1 MNKSYFNRK
10 LMNGWLFILP
20 ILLLVCFAFSISVY
34 AQSTGPAEFKKNIQ
48 LINPHPAFSLRL
60 QLGLE
65 RGDSTS
71 YVPGG
76 RMVLSFESTKDAYV
90 TIYQYDSEGRVKI
103 IFPNQSNPH
112 NFVRGEHLY
121 QVEGLILPLDSGF
134 GPGYIQGFA
143 TTRPLLMVRDNRYP
157 DILAQ
162 EFPVISFK
170 LGDFTINLRGL
181 LSQQPPENW
190 VSSNILEYQVVQ
202 PYYASE
208 KVGSVMAISLPRG
221 AEVYLDNEYYGIS
234 PKRIEGIETGQRL
247 LEFVMPG
254 YEIWS
259 KTITVS
265 SNNTTQ
271 MEAHLVPVEEV
282 YGEISLTCDM
292 PNASVFVDGI
302 EIGKTTAPKGT
313 FIISNIEEGYH
324 ELTVMKPG
332 SKEYRTWTQTV
343 KVLGG
348 ETLPIYVSLSKS
360 NF

>member
-1 MNKSYFNRK
+1 MKTSHFYRKSIKR
-10 LMNGWLFILP
+10 WWFILS
-20 ILLLVCFAFSISVY
+20 IFLLVCFTFGISVY
-34 AQSTGPAEFKKNIQ
+34 AQSPGPIEFKKSIQ
-48 LINPHPAFSLRL
+48 LINPRSVFSLRL
-60 QLGLE
+60 RLE
-65 RGDSTS
+65 KGDSAS
-71 YVPGG
+71 YVPGE
-76 RMVLSFESTKDAYV
+76 RMALSFESTKDAYV
-90 TIYQYDSEGRVKI
+90 TIYQYDSEGRVII

-112 NFVRGEHLY
+112 NFVRGEQLY
-121 QVEGLILPLDSGF
+121 QVEGMILPLDTAF
-134 GPGYIQGFA
+134 GPGYIQAFA

-170 LGDFTINLRGL
+170 LGDFTISLRNLFH
-181 LSQQPPENW
+181 QQPPENW
-190 VSSNILEYQVVQ
+190 VSSDILEYQVVR
-202 PYYASE
+202 PHYVSE
-208 KVGSVMAISLPRG
+208 KVGRVMAISFPRG
-221 AEVYLDNEYYGIS
+221 AEVYLDHGYQGIS
-234 PKRIEGIETGQRL
+234 PKRIEDIQTGQHL
-247 LEFVMPG
+247 LEFVVPG

-271 MEAHLVPVEEV
+271 VEAHLVPVEEV

-302 EIGKTTAPKGT
+302 EICKTTAPKGT
-313 FIISNIEEGYH
+313 FIIRNIEEGYH

-348 ETLPIYVSLSKS
+348 ETLPIYVSLKKYK
-360 NF
+360 

>member
-10 LMNGWLFILP
+10 LMNRWLLILP
-20 ILLLVCFAFSISVY
+20 ILLLVCFSFSISVY
-34 AQSTGPAEFKKNIQ
+34 AQSAGQTEFKKNIQ
-48 LINPHPAFSLRL
+48 LINPRPVFSLRMR
-60 QLGLE
+60 LE
-65 RGDSTS
+65 KGDSAS
-71 YVPGG
+71 YVPGE

-112 NFVRGEHLY
+112 NFARGEHLY
-121 QVEGLILPLDSGF
+121 QVEGMILPLDSGF

-170 LGDFTINLRGL
+170 LGDFTISLRNLF
-181 LSQQPPENW
+181 SQQHPENW
-190 VSSNILEYQVVQ
+190 VSSNILEYQVVR
-202 PYYASE
+202 PHYVSE
-208 KVGSVMAISLPRG
+208 RVGRVMAISFPRG
-221 AEVYLDNEYYGIS
+221 AEVYLDHGYQGIS
-234 PKRIEGIETGQRL
+234 PKRIEDIQTGQHL

-271 MEAHLVPVEEV
+271 VEAHLVPGEEV

-313 FIISNIEEGYH
+313 FIISNIEE
-324 ELTVMKPG
+324 
-332 SKEYRTWTQTV
+332 EYLFHITYSIPPA
-343 KVLGG
+343 L
-348 ETLPIYVSLSKS
+348 

>member
-10 LMNGWLFILP
+10 LMNRWLLILP

-34 AQSTGPAEFKKNIQ
+34 AQSAGPAEFKKNIQ

-71 YVPGG
+71 YVPGE

-121 QVEGLILPLDSGF
+121 QVEDVILPLDSGF

-143 TTRPLLMVRDNRYP
+143 TARPLLMVRDNRYP
-157 DILAQ
+157 DILTQ

-170 LGDFTINLRGL
+170 LGDFTINLHHL
-181 LSQQPPENW
+181 FSQQPPESW
-190 VSSNILEYQVVQ
+190 VSSNILEYQVVR
-202 PYYASE
+202 PHYVSE
-208 KVGSVMAISLPRG
+208 RVGRVMAISFPRG
-221 AEVYLDNEYYGIS
+221 AEVYLDHGYQGIS
-234 PKRIEGIETGQRL
+234 PKRIEDIQTGQHL

-265 SNNTTQ
+265 SNRTTQ
-271 MEAHLVPVEEV
+271 VEAHLVPGEEV

-348 ETLPIYVSLSKS
+348 ETLPVYVSLKKYK
-360 NF
+360 

>member
-10 LMNGWLFILP
+10 LMNRWSFIFP
-20 ILLLVCFAFSISVY
+20 ILLLVCFSFSISVY
-34 AQSTGPAEFKKNIQ
+34 AQSPGQTEFKKNIQ

-71 YVPGG
+71 YVPGE
-76 RMVLSFESTKDAYV
+76 RMVLSFESNKDAYV

-112 NFVRGEHLY
+112 DFVRGEHLY
-121 QVEGLILPLDSGF
+121 QVEDVILPLDSGF

-143 TTRPLLMVRDNRYP
+143 TTRPLLMVRDNRYL
-157 DILAQ
+157 DILAK
-162 EFPVISFK
+162 EFPIISFR
-170 LGDFTINLRGL
+170 LGDFTINLHHL
-181 LSQQPPENW
+181 FSQQPPESW
-190 VSSNILEYQVVQ
+190 VSSDILEYQVVR
-202 PYYASE
+202 PHYVSE
-208 KVGSVMAISLPRG
+208 RVGRVMAISFPRG
-221 AEVYLDNEYYGIS
+221 AEVYLDHEYQGIS
-234 PKRIEGIETGQRL
+234 PKRIEDIQTGQHL
-247 LEFVMPG
+247 LSFVMPG

-271 MEAHLVPVEEV
+271 VEAHLVPVEEV

-348 ETLPIYVSLSKS
+348 ETLPVYVSLKKYK
-360 NF
+360 

>member
-10 LMNGWLFILP
+10 LMNRWLFILP
-20 ILLLVCFAFSISVY
+20 ILLLVCFYFSISVY
-34 AQSTGPAEFKKNIQ
+34 AQSAGQTEFKKNIQ

-71 YVPGG
+71 YVPGE

-112 NFVRGEHLY
+112 EFVRGEHLY
-121 QVEGLILPLDSGF
+121 QVEELLLPLDSGF

-143 TTRPLLMVRDNRYP
+143 TARPLLMVRDNRYP

-170 LGDFTINLRGL
+170 LGDFTISLRNLF
-181 LSQQPPENW
+181 SQQPPENW
-190 VSSNILEYQVVQ
+190 VSSNILEYQVVR
-202 PYYASE
+202 PHYVSE
-208 KVGSVMAISLPRG
+208 RVGRVMAISFPRG
-221 AEVYLDNEYYGIS
+221 AEVYLDHEYQGVS
-234 PKRIEGIETGQRL
+234 PKRIEDIQTGQHL

-265 SNNTTQ
+265 SNRTTQ
-271 MEAHLVPVEEV
+271 VEANLVPVES
-282 YGEISLTCDM
+282 YGEISLTCEQ
-292 PNASVFVDGI
+292 PNALVFVDGK
-302 EIGKTTAPKGT
+302 EYGKTPPKGT
-313 FIISNIEEGYH
+313 LVIRDIKEGYH

-332 SKEYRTWTQTV
+332 SQNYRTWTQTV

-360 NF
+360 NY

>member
-1 MNKSYFNRK
+1 MKTSHFYRKSIKR
-10 LMNGWLFILP
+10 WWFILS
-20 ILLLVCFAFSISVY
+20 IFLLICFTFGISVY
-34 AQSTGPAEFKKNIQ
+34 AQSPGQTEFKKSIQ
-48 LINPHPAFSLRL
+48 LINPRSVFSLRL
-60 QLGLE
+60 RLE
-65 RGDSTS
+65 KGDSAS
-71 YVPGG
+71 YVPGE
-76 RMVLSFESTKDAYV
+76 RMALSFESTKDAYV
-90 TIYQYDSEGRVKI
+90 TIYQYDSEGRVII

-112 NFVRGEHLY
+112 NFVRGEQLY
-121 QVEGLILPLDSGF
+121 QVEGMILPLDSAF
-134 GPGYIQGFA
+134 GSGYIQAFA

-170 LGDFTINLRGL
+170 LGDFTINLHHL
-181 LSQQPPENW
+181 FSQQPPENW
-190 VSSNILEYQVVQ
+190 VSSDILEYQVVR
-202 PYYASE
+202 PHYISE
-208 KVGSVMAISLPRG
+208 KVGRVMAISFPRG
-221 AEVYLDNEYYGIS
+221 AEVYLDHGYQGIS
-234 PKRIEGIETGQRL
+234 PKRIEDIQTGQHL
-247 LEFVMPG
+247 LEFVVPG

-271 MEAHLVPVEEV
+271 VEAHLVPVEEV

-313 FIISNIEEGYH
+313 FIIRNIEEGYH

-348 ETLPIYVSLSKS
+348 ETLPVYVSLKKYK
-360 NF
+360 

>member
-10 LMNGWLFILP
+10 LMNRWLFILP
-20 ILLLVCFAFSISVY
+20 ILLLVCFSFSISVY
-34 AQSTGPAEFKKNIQ
+34 AQSTGPTEINKSIQ

-71 YVPGG
+71 YVPGE
-76 RMVLSFESTKDAYV
+76 RMVLSFESSKDAYV

-103 IFPNQSNPH
+103 IFPNQSNSH
-112 NFVRGEHLY
+112 DFVRAEHLY

-134 GPGYIQGFA
+134 GPGYIQAFA

-162 EFPVISFK
+162 EFPVISFS
-170 LGDFTINLRGL
+170 LGDFTIDLRNLL
-181 LSQQPPENW
+181 HQQPPESW

-208 KVGSVMAISLPRG
+208 KVGSVMAISFPQG

-234 PKRIEGIETGQRL
+234 PKRIECIQTGQHL

-259 KTITVS
+259 KTITIS
-265 SNNTTQ
+265 SNLTTQ
-271 MEAHLVPVEEV
+271 MESNLVPVES
-282 YGEISLTCDM
+282 YGEISLTCDQ
-292 PNASVFVDGI
+292 PNALIFVDGI
-302 EIGKTTAPKGT
+302 EYGKTTAPKGT
-313 FIISNIEEGYH
+313 FIISDITEGYH

>member
-1 MNKSYFNRK
+1 MKTSHFYRKSIKR
-10 LMNGWLFILP
+10 WLFILS
-20 ILLLVCFAFSISVY
+20 ILLLVCFAFGIFVY
-34 AQSTGPAEFKKNIQ
+34 AQSAEQTEINKSIQ
-48 LINPHPAFSLRL
+48 LINPRPVFSLRL
-60 QLGLE
+60 RLGLE

-71 YVPGG
+71 YVPGE
-76 RMVLSFESTKDAYV
+76 RMALAFESSKDAYV
-90 TIYQYDSEGRVKI
+90 TIYQYDPEGRVKI

-112 NFVRGEHLY
+112 DFVQGEHLY

-134 GPGYIQGFA
+134 GPGYIQAFA

-162 EFPVISFK
+162 EFPVVSFS
-170 LGDFTINLRGL
+170 LGDFTINLRNL
-181 LSQQPPENW
+181 LHQQPLENW
-190 VSSNILEYQVVQ
+190 VSSNILEYQVVR

-208 KVGSVMAISLPRG
+208 KVGSVMAISFPKG

-234 PKRIEGIETGQRL
+234 PKRIADIQTGQHL

-259 KTITVS
+259 KTVTVS
-265 SNNTTQ
+265 SNLTTQ
-271 MEAHLVPVEEV
+271 MEADLIPVEA
-282 YGEISLTCDM
+282 YGEISLTCDQ
-292 PNASVFVDGI
+292 PNALIFVDGI
-302 EIGKTTAPKGT
+302 EYGKTTAPKGT
-313 FIISNIEEGYH
+313 FIISDITEGYH

>member
-1 MNKSYFNRK
+1 MKTSHFYRKSIKR
-10 LMNGWLFILP
+10 WWFILS
-20 ILLLVCFAFSISVY
+20 IFLLVCFTFGISVY
-34 AQSTGPAEFKKNIQ
+34 AQSPGPIEFKKSIQ
-48 LINPHPAFSLRL
+48 LINPRSVFSLRL
-60 QLGLE
+60 RLE
-65 RGDSTS
+65 KGDSAS
-71 YVPGG
+71 YVPGE
-76 RMVLSFESTKDAYV
+76 RMALSFESTKDAYV
-90 TIYQYDSEGRVKI
+90 TIYQYDSEGRVII

-112 NFVRGEHLY
+112 NFVRGEQLY
-121 QVEGLILPLDSGF
+121 QVEGMILPLDTAF
-134 GPGYIQGFA
+134 GPGYIQAFA

-170 LGDFTINLRGL
+170 LGDFTISLRNLFH
-181 LSQQPPENW
+181 QQPPENW
-190 VSSNILEYQVVQ
+190 VSSDILEYQVVR
-202 PYYASE
+202 PHYISE
-208 KVGSVMAISLPRG
+208 KVGRVMAISFPRG
-221 AEVYLDNEYYGIS
+221 AEVYLDHGYQGIS
-234 PKRIEGIETGQRL
+234 PKRIEDIQTGQHL
-247 LEFVMPG
+247 LEFVVPG

-271 MEAHLVPVEEV
+271 VEAHLVPVEEV

-313 FIISNIEEGYH
+313 FIIRNIEEGYH

-348 ETLPIYVSLSKS
+348 ETLPIYVSLKKYK
-360 NF
+360 

>member
-1 MNKSYFNRK
+1 MKTSHFYRKSIKR
-10 LMNGWLFILP
+10 LLFILS
-20 ILLLVCFAFSISVY
+20 ILLLVCFAFGISVY
-34 AQSTGPAEFKKNIQ
+34 AQSAGQTEFKKNIQ

-71 YVPGG
+71 YVPGE

-121 QVEGLILPLDSGF
+121 QVEDVILPLDSGF

-157 DILAQ
+157 DILSK

-170 LGDFTINLRGL
+170 LGDFTINLHHL
-181 LSQQPPENW
+181 FSQQPPESW
-190 VSSNILEYQVVQ
+190 VSSDILEYQVVR
-202 PYYASE
+202 PHYVSE
-208 KVGSVMAISLPRG
+208 RVGRVMAISFPRG
-221 AEVYLDNEYYGIS
+221 AEVYLDHGYQGIS
-234 PKRIEGIETGQRL
+234 PKRIEDIQTGQHL

-265 SNNTTQ
+265 RNRTTQ
-271 MEAHLVPVEEV
+271 EEANLVPVES
-282 YGEISLTCDM
+282 YGEISIICDQ
-292 PNASVFVDGI
+292 PNALVFVDGI
-302 EIGKTTAPKGT
+302 EYGKTPPKGT
-313 FIISNIEEGYH
+313 FIIRDIKEGYH

-332 SKEYRTWTQTV
+332 SQGYRTWTQTV

-348 ETLPIYVSLSKS
+348 ETLPIYVSLSKY
-360 NF
+360 

>member
-1 MNKSYFNRK
+1 MNKSCFNRK
-10 LMNGWLFILP
+10 LMNRWLFILH
-20 ILLLVCFAFSISVY
+20 ILLLVCFSFSISVY
-34 AQSTGPAEFKKNIQ
+34 AQSAGQTEFKKNIQ

-71 YVPGG
+71 YVPGE

-90 TIYQYDSEGRVKI
+90 TIYQYDPEGRVKI

-112 NFVRGEHLY
+112 DFVQGEHLY
-121 QVEGLILPLDSGF
+121 QVERLILPLDSGF
-134 GPGYIQGFA
+134 GPGYIQAFA

-162 EFPVISFK
+162 EFPVISFN
-170 LGDFTINLRGL
+170 LEDFTISLRNLFK
-181 LSQQPPENW
+181 QQPPKNW
-190 VSSNILEYQVVQ
+190 VSSNILEYQVVP
-202 PYYASE
+202 PYYVSE
-208 KVGSVMAISLPRG
+208 KVGSVMAISIPKG
-221 AEVYLDNEYYGIS
+221 AEVYLGNEYYGIS
-234 PKRIEGIETGQRL
+234 PKRIKDIQTGQYL

-265 SNNTTQ
+265 SNRTTQ
-271 MEAHLVPVEEV
+271 MEANLVPVEA
-282 YGEISLTCDM
+282 YGEISLTCDQ
-292 PNASVFVDGI
+292 PNALIFVDGI
-302 EIGKTTAPKGT
+302 EYGKTPAPKGT
-313 FIISNIEEGYH
+313 FIISDIKEGYH

-360 NF
+360 NY

>member
-1 MNKSYFNRK
+1 MKTSHFYRKSIKR
-10 LMNGWLFILP
+10 LLFILS
-20 ILLLVCFAFSISVY
+20 ILLLVCCSFSISVY
-34 AQSTGPAEFKKNIQ
+34 AQSAGQTEFKKNIQ
-48 LINPHPAFSLRL
+48 LINPRPVFSLRL
-60 QLGLE
+60 RLE
-65 RGDSTS
+65 KGDSAS
-71 YVPGG
+71 YVPGE
-76 RMVLSFESTKDAYV
+76 RMVLAFESTKDAYV

-112 NFVRGEHLY
+112 DFVRGEHLY
-121 QVEGLILPLDSGF
+121 QVEGLTLPLDSGF

-170 LGDFTINLRGL
+170 LGDFTINLHHL
-181 LSQQPPENW
+181 FSQQPPESW
-190 VSSNILEYQVVQ
+190 VSSNILEYQVVR
-202 PYYASE
+202 PHYVSE
-208 KVGSVMAISLPRG
+208 RVGRIMAISIPRG
-221 AEVYLDNEYYGIS
+221 AEVYLDHEYQGIS
-234 PKRIEGIETGQRL
+234 PKRIEDIQTGQHL

-265 SNNTTQ
+265 RNRTTQ
-271 MEAHLVPVEEV
+271 EEANLNPVEV
-282 YGEISLTCDM
+282 YGEISLTCEQ
-292 PNASVFVDGI
+292 PNALVFVDGI
-302 EIGKTTAPKGT
+302 EYGKTPPNGT
-313 FIISNIEEGYH
+313 LVIRDIKEGYH

-332 SKEYRTWTQTV
+332 SQNYRTWTQTV

-360 NF
+360 NY

>member
-1 MNKSYFNRK
+1 MKTSHFYRKSIKRLLY
-10 LMNGWLFILP
+10 ILP
-20 ILLLVCFAFSISVY
+20 ILLLVCSFSISVY
-34 AQSTGPAEFKKNIQ
+34 AQSAGQTEFKKNIQ
-48 LINPHPAFSLRL
+48 LINPRPVFSLRL
-60 QLGLE
+60 RLE
-65 RGDSTS
+65 KGDSAS
-71 YVPGG
+71 YVPGE
-76 RMVLSFESTKDAYV
+76 RMVLAFESTKDAYV

-112 NFVRGEHLY
+112 DFVRGEHLY
-121 QVEGLILPLDSGF
+121 QVEDVILPLDSGF

-170 LGDFTINLRGL
+170 LGDFSINLRGL

-190 VSSNILEYQVVQ
+190 VSSNILEYQVVR
-202 PYYASE
+202 PHYISE
-208 KVGSVMAISLPRG
+208 RVGRVMAISIPRG
-221 AEVYLDNEYYGIS
+221 AEVYLDHGYQGIS
-234 PKRIEGIETGQRL
+234 PKRIEDIQTGQHL

-265 SNNTTQ
+265 SNRTTQ
-271 MEAHLVPVEEV
+271 VEANLVPVEY
-282 YGEISLTCDM
+282 YGEISLTCEQ
-292 PNASVFVDGI
+292 PNALVFVDGI
-302 EIGKTTAPKGT
+302 EYGKTPPKGT
-313 FIISNIEEGYH
+313 FIIRDIKEGYH

-332 SKEYRTWTQTV
+332 SQGYRTWTQTV

-360 NF
+360 NY